1 MNPTLKELLILT
13 PLLLLVSYALMRLFV
28 WLRRFRK
35 KPGKPDCWQRRSG
48 TWCVCMSVVSFITLS
63 VIVQEVELVTV
74 WVLLY
79 YFITFLFFAAFFSIA
94 ARHKDDEYVPRDSAP
109 GARSGCFYAAVLAEL
124 TVLPAATFVLCRCFG
139 TFVPRALLG
148 WMPVA
153 LALSALLLN
162 LTVARSNAKTHRDVH
177 DPWSRFAL
185 VYFALVA
192 AAYPLCHGFAVSI
205 DEKLRVDDDWFSLWS
220 VFGALFVGGAAY
232 CAIRTFYGAMNH
244 EPPEE
249 TRKELPGLFSDGSY
263 TPPPVRPSEKTPLS
277 DPMDLYRSSYEDPDK
292 AREDVFR
299 QYDESRR
306 ISEDIHQ
313 FHNAN
318 PEADLSDHYYWEDV
332 LDAESNDYLEDDP
345 EDA

>member
-13 PLLLLVSYALMRLFV
+13 PLLLLVSYALMRLIV

-35 KPGKPDCWQRRSG
+35 KPGKPDCWQRRCG

-79 YFITFLFFAAFFSIA
+79 YVITFLFFAAFFSIA
-94 ARHKDDEYVPRDSAP
+94 ARHKDDEYVPRDSAS
-109 GARSGCFYAAVLAEL
+109 GARGRRFYITVFAEL
-124 TVLPAATFVLCRCFG
+124 TVLHAATFVLCRCFG

-162 LTVARSNAKTHRDVH
+162 LSVARSNAKTHRDVH

-185 VYFALVA
+185 VFSAAVA
-192 AAYPLCHGFAVSI
+192 AAYPLCHAFAISI
-205 DEKLRVDDDWFSLWS
+205 DEKLWVDDDWFSLWS

-232 CAIRTFYGAMNH
+232 CAIRTFYGAMNN

-249 TRKELPGLFSDGSY
+249 IRKELPDLFSSGSY
-263 TPPPVRPSEKTPLS
+263 TPSVHHYDETPLS

-306 ISEDIHQ
+306 ISEDIQQ

-332 LDAESNDYLEDDP
+332 LDAESNEYLEDDT